1 MNFFE
6 MYKQFI
12 YPQGR
17 TKYLLI
23 SLIVAFLILG
33 YIIVEATGGTAFAYL
48 HILYVPIIL
57 AGLIFSVRG
66 GVLAG
71 LAAGLLIGPFMP
83 TSIEYDLAQPLSSWA
98 MRLGFFVLVGTLA
111 GMGSSVFKA
120 YLQELEIKQTMD
132 PLTGLPNLNGLKQ
145 IFPTLIQNE
154 EKALIVIVVELF
166 QNREIDRALGT
177 AGSDILLKEVAHDLK
192 QAIGNL
198 GILSHLQTHRFAVLI
213 PNEENVNEILERCGL
228 LSDKPYHIDHI
239 PLFVEM
245 RFGIARY
252 PYDDRD
258 LSNLTRKAL
267 IAINV
272 PKNQADKISHYNKN
286 IDDSSERNLL
296 ILHQLKTAIER
307 KDLSL
312 EYQPKVYLKTDK
324 ALGFEALVR
333 WVDPLLGSVSPED
346 FIPLVEETLLI
357 NSFTKWLLETA
368 FQQMH
373 EWNQKGLL
381 VPVSVNFSTR
391 NFHDPAIFEILN
403 QLLNTYQISPHFLQV
418 EVTET
423 SVASSISAIAHA
435 LKNLRELGIT
445 TAIDDFGTGQAS
457 QQYIL
462 ELPIDVIKIDKVF
475 VQTIAQNPAAAAIV
489 KNAITLAHDLK
500 IEVIAEGV
508 ETQHQY
514 NLLKEWGCDA
524 GQGYLIGK
532 SMKGEEAIQWL
543 IKKGVGQTSPYSS

>member
-1 MNFFE
+1 MNFFKI
-6 MYKQFI
+6 YKQLI

-17 TKYLLI
+17 IKYLLI
-23 SLIVAFLILG
+23 SLIIAFLILG
-33 YIIVEATGGTAFAYL
+33 YIIVKVTGGTAFAYL
-48 HILYVPIIL
+48 HFLYIPIIL

-83 TSIEYDLAQPLSSWA
+83 TSIEYDFAQPLSSWA
-98 MRLGFFVLVGTLA
+98 TRLGFFVLVGAIA

-120 YLQELEIKQTMD
+120 YLRELEIKQTTD
-132 PLTGLPNLNGLKQ
+132 PLTGLPNLHGLKQ
-145 IFPTLIQNE
+145 IFPSLVQDE

-166 QNREIDRALGT
+166 QIREVDRALGT
-177 AGSDILLKEVAHDLK
+177 AGSDMLLREVANDLT
-192 QAIGNL
+192 QVIGNL
-198 GILSHLQTHRFAVLI
+198 GILGHLQTHRFAILI
-213 PNEENVNEILERCGL
+213 PNEDNVNEILKRCEL
-228 LSDKPYHIDHI
+228 LSDRPYHIDHI

-307 KDLSL
+307 KNLTL

-333 WVDPLLGSVSPED
+333 WVDPLLGPISPEV

-373 EWNQKGLL
+373 EWSQKGLL
-381 VPVSVNFSTR
+381 VPVSVNFSMR
-391 NFHDPAIFEILN
+391 NFHDSTIFETLN
-403 QLLNTYQISPHFLQV
+403 QLLDTYQISPHFLQV

-423 SVASSISAIAHA
+423 SVASSISVIARA

-457 QQYIL
+457 QQYLL

-508 ETQHQY
+508 ETQNQY
-514 NLLKEWGCDA
+514 HLLKEWGCDA

-532 SMKGEEAIQWL
+532 SMKGEEAMQWL
-543 IKKGVGQTSPYSS
+543 IKKGVGQSSTPSS